1 LHDRI
6 NFQHVS
12 SFQEVLHVLWR
23 KLVTKPRLK
32 SKNDAFMK
40 ILCGEKDNLTLFP
53 SPRQNDMI
61 QIASIALLKAASLL
75 P

>member
-1 LHDRI
+1 MAKIGDKAPPEKQERCLYE
-6 NFQHVS
+6 NFM
-12 SFQEVLHVLWR
+12 WG
-23 KLVTKPRLK
+23 
-32 SKNDAFMK
+32 K
-40 ILCGEKDNLTLFP
+40 IKWMEKDNLTLFP